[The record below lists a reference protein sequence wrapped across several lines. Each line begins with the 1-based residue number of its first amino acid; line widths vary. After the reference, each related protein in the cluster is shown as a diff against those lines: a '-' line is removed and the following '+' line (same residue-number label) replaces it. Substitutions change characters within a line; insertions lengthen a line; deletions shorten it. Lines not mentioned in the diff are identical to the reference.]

1 MLGVTSTKR
10 PKKAGNIRWTSATT
24 GQARLL
30 TSDVEVAVP
39 PLDEVTQKLDVLM
52 TMMRDLS
59 VRIKANEDHMREVE
73 VSPALS

>member
-1 MLGVTSTKR
+1 MASTLAIGKKMLGVTSTKR

-39 PLDEVTQKLDVLM
+39 PLDEVNQMDVLV
-52 TMMRDLS
+52 TMIRDLS
-59 VRIKANEDHMREVE
+59 VRIKATEDI
-73 VSPALS
+73 